1 MPGPD
6 TNPAGVNALPAAP
19 EQDQQ
24 MAKIEADVLEV
35 LADEPMAPEASNEP
49 VAGTS
54 SSSASRPPLPRLR
67 GKGQG
72 QGTPATAPVT
82 GSFLEP
88 DDDVDL
94 DLKYSGKGKGV
105 LVREIKPNP
114 EYKNMKVEIEEVL
127 NKSSY
132 PDHLLKAIGNG
143 GIQLLEEELGRN
155 AKQYT
160 LHHITGHR
168 YYYEYEDNHGFPW
181 EWGCSWPKHVRC
193 GVSGLL
199 RGHVPDVSIYDPACY
214 LPVYKLLNLAKAKF
228 PDYADSFNVFELIS
242 MAIYDDKDRIE
253 FQCVYDSRVNEALE
267 LWAAPVEV
275 RCGQGHTDD
284 VLETRSNEVLA
295 KTIYCRPDHMHRYN
309 RQFTAHGNR
318 DIPPRLY
325 HRTHEDAARGIIA
338 NGLLPGGGAGGP
350 KSKGNSFFSIL
361 PLGDQKAMS
370 GVRANRPVELCFST
384 AEIIEAGVDLF
395 LTNSNAMITSHHV
408 PNTCILFATRA
419 RVNAKPEVFYS
430 RPQAIDPA
438 MDVGAPQDDV
448 TLIPGDVAEVKQ
460 QQDTNEA
467 TPEERTAASSAVK
480 KESMEANQETA
491 VPQIESGYFLHL
503 RTFSCDKCTTLS
515 LAGMAS
521 CHRCG
526 AVFQGSTTD
535 GPVSKFMRL
544 QMRRA
549 KTVQQQGG
557 VPTNITATSMLNSIV
572 AQDMQPGRPPARG
585 SPSVDSQIIL
595 AARGR
600 LRRALKEGYEN
611 VYDRFNRDDVFATS
625 LTGEGC
631 TAFDAAQEDLYAS
644 LQLPAPSRS
653 AKQRPKGKS
662 VVSDLDRQDRVD
674 LAKLAYIRCGV
685 DNLHTCF
692 KQGLDENFL
701 ISYRREFLSLRQ
713 FAAVIGNSRDEI
725 KIQGFILTEDVYGDI
740 HSIRIPRGDTMGI
753 YKILSE
759 FAEQN
764 EDYANAQYQRNARQS
779 ANMQERDR
787 GQSIQNMGFMN
798 VEQRMATPLPRFAD
812 CGQDM
817 TSYEVHRLEQ
827 LLLEFGQRDAPSPQV
842 PVTRPPLTRKR
853 SQSYIEGVAD
863 ADKRPRLQ
871 WRKKEER
878 DQSCRIASWVDDRTP
893 PPGVPRP
900 PAPVTGTHTSSV
912 YRPPHPRGQEAA
924 SPKEDFPKRNVSA
937 DPNIVGKG
945 KGQGSSS
952 IKGTKAPVK
961 GTPRGSVGRAMST
974 RPEDSVPRRGN
985 ITYRKTC

>member
-1 MPGPD
+1 
-6 TNPAGVNALPAAP
+6 
-19 EQDQQ
+19 

-35 LADEPMAPEASNEP
+35 LADVPMAPEASDEP
-49 VAGTS
+49 VAGTL

-82 GSFLEP
+82 RGFLEP

-105 LVREIKPNP
+105 LVREVKPNP

-127 NKSSY
+127 SKYPY
-132 PDHLLKAIGNG
+132 PDHLLKAIGDG
-143 GIQLLEEELGRN
+143 GIQPLEEELGRN
-155 AKQYT
+155 AQQYT

-168 YYYEYEDNHGFPW
+168 YYYEYEDNHGYPW
-181 EWGCSWPKHVRC
+181 EWGCSWPKHVRR
-193 GVSGLL
+193 GISGLL

-214 LPVYKLLNLAKAKF
+214 LPVYKLLQLAKAKF
-228 PDYADSFNVFELIS
+228 PDYADSINVFELIS

-267 LWAAPVEV
+267 LWAAPVKV
-275 RCGQGHTDD
+275 RYGQGHTDD

-309 RQFTAHGNR
+309 RRLTARGNR

-325 HRTHEDAARGIIA
+325 HRTHEDAARAIIA

-370 GVRANRPVELCFST
+370 GVRANRPIELCFST

-395 LTNSNAMITSHHV
+395 MTNSNAMITSHHV
-408 PNTCILFATRA
+408 PNTCILFTTRA
-419 RVNAKPEVFYS
+419 RVNAEPEVFYS

-438 MDVGAPQDDV
+438 NMDVGAPQDDV
-448 TLIPGDVAEVKQ
+448 VLIPGNVEEAQ
-460 QQDTNEA
+460 QQQATSEA
-467 TPEERTAASSAVK
+467 TPEERTAASSAAK
-480 KESMEANQETA
+480 KESMETSHDTA
-491 VPQIESGYFLHL
+491 VPQIESGYFLRL

-535 GPVSKFMRL
+535 GRVSKFMRL

-557 VPTNITATSMLNSIV
+557 VPNNMTAASVLDSV
-572 AQDMQPGRPPARG
+572 AAQDMQPGRPPARG
-585 SPSVDSQIIL
+585 NPSVDSQIIL

-611 VYDRFNRDDVFATS
+611 VYDRFNRDDVFAAS

-653 AKQRPKGKS
+653 AKQRSKGKS

-725 KIQGFILTEDVYGDI
+725 RIQGFIPTEDVYGDI

-759 FAEQN
+759 FAEEN
-764 EDYANAQYQRNARQS
+764 ESFANIQYQRNARQS

-787 GQSIQNMGFMN
+787 GQSIRQMGFMN
-798 VEQRMATPLPRFAD
+798 VEQRMATPLPKYAG

-817 TSYEVHRLEQ
+817 TSYEIHRLEQ
-827 LLLEFGQRDAPSPQV
+827 LLLEFGQREAPSPQV

-878 DQSCRIASWVDDRTP
+878 DQSGRIASWIDDRTP

-900 PAPVTGTHTSSV
+900 PAPITGTHTSSV

-924 SPKEDFPKRNVSA
+924 SPTEDFPKQNVSA
-937 DPNIVGKG
+937 DQSIVGKG
-945 KGQGSSS
+945 KGQGSFF
-952 IKGTKAPVK
+952 IKGTNAPVK
-961 GTPRGSVGRAMST
+961 GTFR
-974 RPEDSVPRRGN
+974 RPCNVKS
-985 ITYRKTC
+985 

>member
-1 MPGPD
+1 
-6 TNPAGVNALPAAP
+6 
-19 EQDQQ
+19 
-24 MAKIEADVLEV
+24 
-35 LADEPMAPEASNEP
+35 
-49 VAGTS
+49 
-54 SSSASRPPLPRLR
+54 
-67 GKGQG
+67 
-72 QGTPATAPVT
+72 
-82 GSFLEP
+82 
-88 DDDVDL
+88 
-94 DLKYSGKGKGV
+94 
-105 LVREIKPNP
+105 
-114 EYKNMKVEIEEVL
+114 
-127 NKSSY
+127 
-132 PDHLLKAIGNG
+132 
-143 GIQLLEEELGRN
+143 
-155 AKQYT
+155 
-160 LHHITGHR
+160 
-168 YYYEYEDNHGFPW
+168 
-181 EWGCSWPKHVRC
+181 
-193 GVSGLL
+193 
-199 RGHVPDVSIYDPACY
+199 
-214 LPVYKLLNLAKAKF
+214 
-228 PDYADSFNVFELIS
+228 
-242 MAIYDDKDRIE
+242 
-253 FQCVYDSRVNEALE
+253 
-267 LWAAPVEV
+267 
-275 RCGQGHTDD
+275 
-284 VLETRSNEVLA
+284 
-295 KTIYCRPDHMHRYN
+295 
-309 RQFTAHGNR
+309 
-318 DIPPRLY
+318 
-325 HRTHEDAARGIIA
+325 
-338 NGLLPGGGAGGP
+338 
-350 KSKGNSFFSIL
+350 
-361 PLGDQKAMS
+361 MS

-419 RVNAKPEVFYS
+419 RVNAEPEVFYS

-438 MDVGAPQDDV
+438 NMDVGAPQDDV
-448 TLIPGDVAEVKQ
+448 TLIPGNVAEVQ
-460 QQDTNEA
+460 QQQATSEA
-467 TPEERTAASSAVK
+467 TPEERTAASSAAK
-480 KESMEANQETA
+480 KESMEANHDTA

-515 LAGMAS
+515 LSGMAS

-526 AVFQGSTTD
+526 AVFQGSATD

-557 VPTNITATSMLNSIV
+557 VPANMTTTNMLDSIV
-572 AQDMQPGRPPARG
+572 AQDTQPGRPARG

-653 AKQRPKGKS
+653 AKQRSKGKS
-662 VVSDLDRQDRVD
+662 AVSDLDRQDRVD

-725 KIQGFILTEDVYGDI
+725 RVQGFIPTEDVYGDI
-740 HSIRIPRGDTMGI
+740 HSIRIPRGDTMGT

-764 EDYANAQYQRNARQS
+764 EDYANAQYQRNARRS

-798 VEQRMATPLPRFAD
+798 IEQRMATPLPRFAD

-827 LLLEFGQRDAPSPQV
+827 LLLEFGQREAPSPQV

-878 DQSCRIASWVDDRTP
+878 DQSGRIASWVDDRTP

-937 DPNIVGKG
+937 DPSIVGKG
-945 KGQGSSS
+945 KGQGSSF
-952 IKGTKAPVK
+952 IKGTNAPVK
-961 GTPRGSVGRAMST
+961 GTPRGSVGRAMSS

-985 ITYRKTC
+985 ITYRKTCWVHHCTLHRPFHRQNHKFQSHRACHHPYR